1 MREDCIMSFIIILVE
16 VLVTEQREVNDLT
29 NHKCCVPV
37 HVLTNQQ
44 SHRHCAMD
52 ANFVIGFDN
61 TTGECSTKP
70 PSELHLHIKC
80 QFYAS
85 TT

>member
-1 MREDCIMSFIIILVE
+1 MRKDCIMSFIIILVE
-16 VLVTEQREVNDLT
+16 VLVIKQREVNDLT

-52 ANFVIGFDN
+52 ANFVIGFN
-61 TTGECSTKP
+61 NNQWPASVL
-70 PSELHLHIKC
+70 PSH
-80 QFYAS
+80 
-85 TT
+85 